1 MNKDIFLQG
10 QVAEDFDFYRIR
22 EAISHFAQSEEGQ
35 EEVLHRESSTEK
47 EHIDLLKDLGRQW
60 NTYLASDHPQALFA
74 WPPVKEIFSQLGIE
88 GGTLNQEQIFALG
101 LFSLYT
107 EKTRGAIKGAEDDLK
122 IPVLAK
128 KVSELPYLGQA
139 AEDIFRIIDVSTG
152 EVRDLP
158 VLREI
163 RNRISYICETTFI
176 SIKKEWGWLNDYKDF
191 VSNLYFNSVNSH
203 HVNVSC
209 WLHERY

>member
-88 GGTLNQEQIFALG
+88 GGTLNQEQTLHR
-101 LFSLYT
+101 
-107 EKTRGAIKGAEDDLK
+107 KNTR
-122 IPVLAK
+122 
-128 KVSELPYLGQA
+128 
-139 AEDIFRIIDVSTG
+139 
-152 EVRDLP
+152 
-158 VLREI
+158 
-163 RNRISYICETTFI
+163 
-176 SIKKEWGWLNDYKDF
+176 
-191 VSNLYFNSVNSH
+191 SNKRS
-203 HVNVSC
+203 
-209 WLHERY
+209 